1 MPAVSGITLYSKQWV
16 DGLVENKA
24 LFLVSRMRIKG
35 SSSVAEGWPQRT
47 NDAHSHRCD
56 AHKGNGKICFP
67 SPLSLICRKP
77 VNASVKIEK

>member
-1 MPAVSGITLYSKQWV
+1 MPTVSGITLYSKQRV
-16 DGLVENKA
+16 DGLVENQT
-24 LFLVSRMRIKG
+24 LFFLVSRTRIKRKLFSG
-35 SSSVAEGWPQRT
+35 RGLATEGQ

-77 VNASVKIEK
+77 VTAT